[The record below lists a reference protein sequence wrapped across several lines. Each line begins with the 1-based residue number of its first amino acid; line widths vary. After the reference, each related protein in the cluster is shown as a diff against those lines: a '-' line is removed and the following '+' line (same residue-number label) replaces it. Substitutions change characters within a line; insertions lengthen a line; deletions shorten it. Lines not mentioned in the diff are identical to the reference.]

1 MQVKKPRKRRPE
13 RISIATT
20 QASSN
25 HSFDTNVSALRLR
38 GRLANPD
45 PPRLSRRALDEIV
58 TIAMAWPMS
67 EKSVI
72 LNGAASKSYVYQD
85 PVSERVVGMENEVR
99 DALIVFQQAEAEA
112 AATQGE
118 GQAAAR
124 AQNGFTDKRGHKWRP
139 NWHPRLAPCDLPRNG
154 AECPSPSSQRGSSRH
169 RLDWPRC
176 HGGGAGRKG
185 GGGSRRNDIARDVGG
200 YRRGE
205 GG

>member
-38 GRLANPD
+38 GRLANPG

-72 LNGAASKSYVYQD
+72 LNGAASTSYVYQD
-85 PVSERVVGMENEVR
+85 PVSERVIGMENEVR
-99 DALIVFQQAEAEA
+99 DALSCSSKPKRSRQQLK
-112 AATQGE
+112 GR
-118 GQAAAR
+118 AR
-124 AQNGFTDKRGHKWRP
+124 RPHEHNMVPQTRGGR
-139 NWHPRLAPCDLPRNG
+139 
-154 AECPSPSSQRGSSRH
+154 S
-169 RLDWPRC
+169 
-176 HGGGAGRKG
+176 GGPTSIRA
-185 GGGSRRNDIARDVGG
+185 
-200 YRRGE
+200 
-205 GG
+205 